1 MFDEWYCFLLQERDV
16 IYKGENEFNSQH
28 SLPTADSSSVMQEKL
43 ELFEVHIK
51 L

>member
-16 IYKGENEFNSQH
+16 IYKGENESNSQH
-28 SLPTADSSSVMQEKL
+28 SSPTADSSSVMQEKL